1 MSIKKVLAS
10 GALGVKTKVS
20 GRLGGVE
27 KLRWPGNRIFS
38 KI

>member
-27 KLRWPGNRIFS
+27 MAIY
-38 KI
+38 